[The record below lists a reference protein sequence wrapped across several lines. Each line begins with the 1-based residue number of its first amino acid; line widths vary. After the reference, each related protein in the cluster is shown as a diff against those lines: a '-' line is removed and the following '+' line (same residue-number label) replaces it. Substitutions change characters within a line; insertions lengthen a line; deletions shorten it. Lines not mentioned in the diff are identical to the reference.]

1 MADEPDR
8 RGFLKVATC
17 ALGGGLGLVVA
28 APVIRLVIDPA
39 TQTTVTTPSEPID
52 LGPADRFRTDQP
64 TRVEIVA
71 PMIKDGWTSARD
83 VVLGAAWIQQ
93 KGKELV
99 AFSAVC
105 PHLGCGVGYDGT
117 QFQCPCHDS
126 KFARADGA
134 AQSGPSKR
142 GLDPLT
148 LVEVD
153 GRLKLTWVA
162 YKLDTADREPA

>member
-1 MADEPDR
+1 MADQPDR

-28 APVIRLVIDPA
+28 APVLRFVIDPA

-52 LGPADRFRTDQP
+52 LGPAERFHGDQP

-93 KGKELV
+93 KGDKLV

-105 PHLGCGVGYDGT
+105 PHLGCGVGYDGA

-142 GLDPLT
+142 GLDPLD
-148 LVEVD
+148 LKVVD
-153 GRLKLTWVA
+153 GRVKLTWA
-162 YKLDTADREPA
+162 SFKLDQAERELA